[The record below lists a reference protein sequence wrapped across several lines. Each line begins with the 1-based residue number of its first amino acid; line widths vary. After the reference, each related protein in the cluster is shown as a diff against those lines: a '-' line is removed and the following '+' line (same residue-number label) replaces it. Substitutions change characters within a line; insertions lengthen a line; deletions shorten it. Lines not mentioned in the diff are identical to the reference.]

1 MNDMSAE
8 RKLLG
13 SRRTKLFYGFG
24 SVAYGVK
31 DHGFQQLLLFYY
43 NQVVGLP
50 ARTVGTAILLVLLID
65 AFADPIVGQISDN
78 LRTRW
83 GRRHPFMYASALPVA
98 FSYYFLWTPPHW
110 SQGALFFYLV
120 GLAIVVRTFITLYE
134 IPSSALV
141 PEMTDNYDQRTSF
154 LSYRYFFGVIGG
166 AAMGFATFRIFLR
179 PDAVHP
185 VGQLNPAGY
194 PSYAIAAAIVMVV
207 SILISARGTH
217 RFIPFFR
224 VPPARRPSLGQIM
237 KEMFV
242 SLSHPA
248 FMILVSA
255 AIFGTVAIGLG
266 TSLMIYF
273 NTYFWGLS
281 SKQIAIFQLVG
292 LFSAT
297 LGPAL
302 AGPLSKRFEK
312 HRAVIAFFVCF
323 ILVTAMPISLRLV
336 GFFPPNGSIFL
347 VPILFLERS
356 VSGVLGIATL
366 ILFGSMMAD
375 VVDDSAVR
383 TGRRSEGLF
392 FAAMSFIAKFLSGAG
407 TFLAT
412 QLLFF
417 AGFPEHARPETIDP
431 TIVRHLAYL
440 YLPSLVLL
448 YGTGMLLLSRYRIS
462 RSQHENNLIKLS
474 ESEAFDPT
482 APCVESASAEK
493 QVDYAAAKAASGLG
507 G

>member
-1 MNDMSAE
+1 MNDLSAE
-8 RKLLG
+8 RTLLG
-13 SRRTKLFYGFG
+13 RRRTKLFYGFG

-31 DHGFQQLLLFYY
+31 DHGFTQLLLFYY

-50 ARTVGTAILLVLLID
+50 ARTVGTAILLVLFID

-98 FSYYFLWTPPHW
+98 VSYYFLWTPPHW
-110 SQGALFFYLV
+110 SQQALFFYLV

-141 PEMTDNYDQRTSF
+141 PEMTENYDQRTSF

-166 AAMGFATFRIFLR
+166 ATMGFATFRIFLR
-179 PDAVHP
+179 ADAAHP

-194 PSYAIAAAIVMVV
+194 PSYAIAAALVMVA

-217 RFIPFFR
+217 RFIPLFR
-224 VPPARRPSLGQIM
+224 VPPARRPSLGQIL
-237 KEMFV
+237 KEMYA
-242 SLSHPA
+242 SLSHPS

-255 AIFGTVAIGLG
+255 AVFGTVAIGLG
-266 TSLMIYF
+266 ASLMIYF

-323 ILVTAMPISLRLV
+323 ILVTATPISLRLL
-336 GFFPPNGSIFL
+336 GFFPSNGSIFL

-431 TIVRHLAYL
+431 AVVRHLAYL

-462 RSQHENNLIKLS
+462 RSQHENNLAKLS
-474 ESEAFDPT
+474 ESEAFGPT
-482 APCVESASAEK
+482 ASGIEAASAEK